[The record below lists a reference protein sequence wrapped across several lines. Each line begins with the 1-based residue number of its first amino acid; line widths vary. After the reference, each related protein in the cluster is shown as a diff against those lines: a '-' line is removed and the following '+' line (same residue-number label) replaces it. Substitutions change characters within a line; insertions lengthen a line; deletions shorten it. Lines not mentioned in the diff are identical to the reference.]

1 MYELPKFFEISRF
14 EINVDSY
21 NPEEYSV
28 IETDI
33 VYIEVYDCIDDFFS
47 FFSHDQDWMVYD
59 YYLHLISKYIDLPE
73 IFLENCKWY
82 ISIDFLTDF
91 VQFMNDRFFYYFLI
105 ERECNICR
113 DSNIIQ
119 QVNVDRQFV
128 DETIFSVISKKIVKI
143 EIYKCTIENLFSLGI
158 DKDFIIL
165 SEFFSFLEYEQIKFP
180 GIELF
185 SDKWFI
191 QIYFLKLFIIFL
203 TEQNYEFF
211 IIVETCSCLNN
222 SFSNDIKEFS
232 ELYLND

>member
-1 MYELPKFFEISRF
+1 
-14 EINVDSY
+14 
-21 NPEEYSV
+21 
-28 IETDI
+28 
-33 VYIEVYDCIDDFFS
+33 
-47 FFSHDQDWMVYD
+47 MVYD

-82 ISIDFLTDF
+82 ISIEFLTDF

-185 SDKWFI
+185 NDKWFI

>member
-47 FFSHDQDWMVYD
+47 FFSHDQDWVVYD

-82 ISIDFLTDF
+82 ISIEFLTDF

-185 SDKWFI
+185 NDKWFI